1 VPSVSFFGPSDCWA
15 LRLGR
20 PHSPDEE
27 HVLTD
32 CAHINGDDAGD
43 YLCIPLNAQGDSIG
57 VLTVYDM
64 SAGAVPGERARLERE
79 RTHRLAVT
87 FAEQV
92 ALALS
97 NLKLRET
104 LREQSIRDPLTG
116 LYNRRFMEDSVERE
130 SARARRNAHPISFVM
145 LDIDHFK
152 EYNDNTGHGAGDAVL
167 AAVGRFLREV
177 TRTDDVACRYGGEEF
192 LLVWPTMDAA
202 GARRRAQEIREG
214 IKGLTVREADRI
226 LPGITVS
233 VGVAVMDPKSEA
245 TPDDTIRVADAA
257 LYRAKTGGRDR
268 VMTAD
273 DLAKEPLSAA
283 EHRASDA
290 A

>member
-1 VPSVSFFGPSDCWA
+1 
-15 LRLGR
+15 
-20 PHSPDEE
+20 
-27 HVLTD
+27 
-32 CAHINGDDAGD
+32 
-43 YLCIPLNAQGDSIG
+43 
-57 VLTVYDM
+57 
-64 SAGAVPGERARLERE
+64 
-79 RTHRLAVT
+79 
-87 FAEQV
+87 
-92 ALALS
+92 
-97 NLKLRET
+97 
-104 LREQSIRDPLTG
+104 
-116 LYNRRFMEDSVERE
+116 
-130 SARARRNAHPISFVM
+130 M

-192 LLVWPTMDAA
+192 LLVWPTMDAI
-202 GARRRAQEIREG
+202 GARRRAEEIREG
-214 IKGLTVREADRI
+214 IKGLTVREGDRI

-268 VMTAD
+268 VITGD
-273 DLAKEPLSAA
+273 DLAAEPLSAA